1 MNSTRGAAE
10 CARQILDTQSR
21 TCDKSGVC
29 PCRRSQQRG
38 SGLTHCFV
46 HVDRTPSLNVT
57 VKGDRLLV
65 HCEAN
70 CDQNEIIDWLKAADL
85 WPAEAQRIDT
95 RPEVVATYDYRGAD
109 ETLLYQ
115 AVRMFPKSFR
125 QRRPDGSGGWLWNMD
140 GITRVP
146 YRLPEITAHPN
157 VNLFVVEGEKD
168 VDRLFAE
175 GLLATCNVGGAG
187 KWHPSFG
194 SFFAGRK
201 VCLLPDNDDAGR
213 AHMQDVA
220 RSLDGVAKAVRWL
233 DLPDLPPKG
242 DVSDWLDAGGTVET
256 LRALANGASGPPTSA
271 PSEPS
276 FRPEGIGYRDEPTP
290 GLVLHYSRLK
300 DHSDETTAELW
311 IERDGVFRSRQRV
324 NLMAGSGPKVKGV
337 AEALGHHDADE
348 SKRLVLDSFER
359 VLQAHRDGL
368 TILTPEGDPPPFVA
382 NEWLC
387 EPLVLKGKVNCWL
400 GAAGSGKSTLAKGL
414 CVYYATGYDFLGLPT
429 DQGVPL
435 YLDWEDDYADFQR
448 VLGQVCRELGVSPVP
463 RTHYVSMRGKRLRDQ
478 TEQLCRLISE
488 HGIGLVVIDAIA
500 AAGAVPGE
508 HVTYEAV
515 ALEIEQAFGLM
526 PPGVT
531 VLALD
536 HVTSAEHKSGG
547 VALKGRGSERKV
559 EFIRN
564 QWTMAQDLEEAR
576 HGRHLVV
583 AHHTKINGD
592 RRRPP
597 LGINIRHYDNVLCF
611 DKVDVV
617 IPTIAV
623 VEMGQTD
630 KAVLY
635 VQENPG
641 CTLMEVAIA
650 VYGEAATQKKESVR
664 TLLKRKSDLI
674 SMDKAKRY
682 WPVREPDTEP
692 GVSELPEA
700 FRDWD

>member
-1 MNSTRGAAE
+1 MNSTRVAAE
-10 CARQILDTQSR
+10 CARLIVNEQ
-21 TCDKSGVC
+21 TCGRNGC
-29 PCRRSQQRG
+29 PCLPTQRRG
-38 SGLTHCFV
+38 HGLTHCVV
-46 HVDRTPSLNVT
+46 HQDHTPSLNVT
-57 VKGDRLLV
+57 VKGDLLLV
-65 HCEAN
+65 TCHAGCAQ
-70 CDQNEIIDWLKAADL
+70 DDIVTSLKAAEM
-85 WPAEAQRIDT
+85 WPETERRDT
-95 RPEVVATYDYRGAD
+95 RPEIVATYDYRAAD
-109 ETLLYQ
+109 ETVVYQ
-115 AVRMFPKSFR
+115 AVRMFPKRFL
-125 QRRPDGSGGWLWNMD
+125 QRRPDGHGGWIWDMQ
-140 GITRVP
+140 GVERVP
-146 YRLPEITAHPN
+146 YRLPEILAHPN
-157 VNLFVVEGEKD
+157 VNVFIAEGEKD

-187 KWHPSFG
+187 KWSPAFG
-194 SFFAGRK
+194 TYFDGRK

-213 AHMQDVA
+213 GHMHAVA
-220 RSLDGVAKAVRWL
+220 ASLTGAREVRWL
-233 DLPDLPPKG
+233 DLPGLAPKG
-242 DVSDWLDAGGTVET
+242 DVSDWLDQGGTVEM
-256 LRALANGASGPPTSA
+256 LRALANAADPPPTVSA

-276 FRPEGIGYRDEPTP
+276 FRPEGIGYRDEPLP

-300 DHSDETTAELW
+300 DHSDETDAELW
-311 IERDGVFRSRQRV
+311 IERDGIFLSRQRV
-324 NLMAGSGPKVKGV
+324 NLMAGSGPKVKAL
-337 AEALGHHDADE
+337 AEAIGARLDDGD

-368 TILTPEGDPPPFVA
+368 TILTPEGDPPVFVP

-387 EPLVLKGKVNCWL
+387 EPLLLKGKVNCWL

-414 CVYYATGYDFLGLPT
+414 CVYYAAGFDFLGKPT
-429 DQGVPL
+429 MQGVPL

-463 RTHYVSMRGKRLRDQ
+463 RTHYISMHGKRLRDQ

-508 HVTYEAV
+508 HITYEAV

-564 QWTMAQDLEEAR
+564 QWTVAQDLEEAR

-592 RRRPP
+592 RKRPP
-597 LGINIRHYDNVLCF
+597 IGINIRHYDNVLCF
-611 DKVDVV
+611 DEVPVA
-617 IPTIAV
+617 IPTV
-623 VEMGQTD
+623 VVQDLTSVD

-635 VQENPG
+635 VHENPG
-641 CTLMEVAIA
+641 CTLVEIAIA
-650 VYGEAATQKKESVR
+650 VYGDAAPQKKESLR
-664 TLLKRKSDLI
+664 TQLKRKEGLTI
-674 SMDKAKRY
+674 SLDKAKKY
-682 WPVREPDTEP
+682 WPIRDPNTEP
-692 GVSELPEA
+692 GTSEIPEA